1 MSFIALLDSNE
12 RAVVFTMGKP
22 SGVKGPG
29 LVVVAPL
36 LQRLEVVELKPL
48 VAELPGQRYEAIG
61 GEKVV
66 VDATVNYRVVDPLK
80 ALTEVADYREAVVEM
95 AAARLS
101 SVIATTP
108 LEDLL
113 EARETIGN
121 EVRAE
126 MDVYAA
132 AWGIKVGAVQIR
144 KVDASS
150 YFGARGQTPNAK
162 VGSDSTSVV

>member
-1 MSFIALLDSNE
+1 MSFIAILDSNE

-36 LQRLEVVELKPL
+36 LQRLAVVELKPL
-48 VAELPGQRYEAIG
+48 VADLPGQRYESIG
-61 GEKVV
+61 GEKVA
-66 VDATVNYRVVDPLK
+66 VDAVVHYRVVDPLK

-101 SVIATTP
+101 SVIGTTP

-113 EARETIGN
+113 ESRETIGN

-132 AWGIKVGAVQIR
+132 AWGIKVGAVQLR
-144 KVDASS
+144 KVELAPGAAIPAKTGAASI
-150 YFGARGQTPNAK
+150 
-162 VGSDSTSVV
+162 STA

>member
-1 MSFIALLDSNE
+1 MSFIAILDSNE

-36 LQRLEVVELKPL
+36 LQRLAVVELKPL
-48 VAELPGQRYEAIG
+48 VADLSGQRYETIG
-61 GEKVV
+61 GEKVS
-66 VDATVNYRVVDPLK
+66 VDAAVNYRVIDPLK

-113 EARETIGN
+113 ESRETIGN

-144 KVDASS
+144 KVELAP
-150 YFGARGQTPNAK
+150 GLAAPAATKKAAAPEPAK
-162 VGSDSTSVV
+162 N

>member
-1 MSFIALLDSNE
+1 MSFIAILGSNE

-29 LVVVAPL
+29 LVVVAPG
-36 LQRLEVVELKPL
+36 LQRLAVVELKQL
-48 VAELPGQRYEAIG
+48 VADLPGQRYDTIG
-61 GEKVV
+61 GDKVT
-66 VDATVNYRVVDPLK
+66 VDAAVTYRVFDPLK
-80 ALTEVADYREAVVEM
+80 ALTEVADYKEAVLEM

-101 SVIATTP
+101 SVLATTP
-108 LEDLL
+108 LEDLH
-113 EARETIGN
+113 ESRESIGN

-144 KVDASS
+144 KVELAT
-150 YFGARGQTPNAK
+150 GVAAPAATKKAAGVEAVKT
-162 VGSDSTSVV
+162 